1 MSAPET
7 LAPVGALAGGY
18 QRGAHPADGRIG
30 VSLQLREGLRL
41 TNLRGTPDAQVPA
54 APNTTMDVPGG
65 VILWLGPDEWLHVAE
80 AAPLKARMDWRQ
92 AATDVSHGRVAIR
105 IAGPAA
111 CDLMAT
117 GISVDLRPQAFAAG
131 ACLQTSFHRV
141 GILVHHTRDGAGFDL
156 YFARSYARFTW
167 EMLLEAAREFGYEV
181 R

>member
-7 LAPVGALAGGY
+7 LAPVGALSGGY

-30 VSLQLREGLRL
+30 VTLKLREGLRL
-41 TNLRGTPDAQVPA
+41 TNLRGTPDAQLPTT
-54 APNTTMDVPGG
+54 PNTTMDVPGG

-80 AAPLKARMDWRQ
+80 AALPEARVGWRQ

-111 CDLMAT
+111 RDLLAT
-117 GISVDLRPQAFAAG
+117 GISVDLRTQVFAAG

-141 GILVHHTRDGAGFDL
+141 GVLVHHNRDGAGFDL
-156 YFARSYARFTW
+156 YFARSYARFAW
-167 EMLLEAAREFGYEV
+167 ELLLEAAREFGYEV